1 VTEPQT
7 LQALLDAAMAQ
18 RGATSGR
25 RLAELAQEQGYAVT
39 HTTVNAIRA
48 GAYRSRPSDET
59 LRAIAWLAGRPEQ
72 VAFAAAG
79 LPAPGRP
86 FAEELPPGV
95 DALSPRARRAAVEM
109 LRVLVEAERLAD
121 PAGASDGTDETDAH
135 VPVTARSLAADPAP
149 ALRRDQVALAARG
162 GEPAHGADTTT
173 GEGSQAPADE
183 WEPA

>member
-1 VTEPQT
+1 MTEPQT
-7 LQALLDAAMAQ
+7 LQALLDVAMAR

-79 LPAPGRP
+79 LPLPGRP

-95 DALSPRARRAAVEM
+95 DALSPRARRAAIEM

-121 PAGASDGTDETDAH
+121 GPGATDDADGAGADDEAER
-135 VPVTARSLAADPAP
+135 V
-149 ALRRDQVALAARG
+149 LRQDQVALAARG